1 MVQTTTI
8 LTLLNNNFLRG
19 LPRFVDN
26 FCKLASPGLTIWVAS
41 KIHGQNGFLEIRFI
55 NSGWI

>member
-19 LPRFVDN
+19 LPRFVDI
-26 FCKLASPGLTIWVAS
+26 FGKLASPGSTIWAG
-41 KIHGQNGFLEIRFI
+41 I
-55 NSGWI
+55 